1 MKRVLLFGGTTEGR
15 ELCERWASLPF
26 LHVTVCVATSY
37 GRELL
42 SGVPENI
49 EVLEGRKGAHEIA
62 GLLSGEPDGDG
73 ADVVVDATH
82 PFALEVS
89 RTLRTVCGET
99 GVPYLRLLRPRDGFP
114 GAERCILVD
123 SAAQACE
130 ALAKTTGPV
139 LLTTGAK
146 ELDAFSSLPHFAE
159 RVYARVLPSAESVEK
174 CAALGLPRPHI
185 LALQGP
191 FSRKLNR
198 ALLEEYGIR
207 WLVTKETGEAGGFP
221 EKLLAAFDC
230 GATPVVLR
238 RPPEEGL
245 TAQEICRMVEEE
257 TRCD

>member
-1 MKRVLLFGGTTEGR
+1 MRRVLLFGGTTEGR
-15 ELCERWASLPF
+15 ELCERWAAMPGLR
-26 LHVTVCVATSY
+26 VTVCVATAY

-42 SGVPENI
+42 QGLPDAAA
-49 EVLEGRKGAHEIA
+49 VLEGRKDREAIA
-62 GLLSGEPDGDG
+62 ALLAPGCYDL
-73 ADVVVDATH
+73 VVDATH

-89 RTLRTVCGET
+89 RTLRAVCGEK
-99 GVPYLRLLRPRDGFP
+99 GLPYLRLVRPRDAFP

-123 SAAQACE
+123 SAAQACA
-130 ALAKTTGPV
+130 ALAQTQGNV

-146 ELDAFSSLPHFAE
+146 ELGAFASLPGFAE

-191 FSRKLNR
+191 FSRRLNR
-198 ALLEEYGIR
+198 ALLEEYAIR

-221 EKLLAAFDC
+221 EKLLAAADC

-245 TAQEICRMVEEE
+245 AMRELCRLVEEE
-257 TRCD
+257 PACD

>member
-1 MKRVLLFGGTTEGR
+1 M
-15 ELCERWASLPF
+15 
-26 LHVTVCVATSY
+26 
-37 GRELL
+37 
-42 SGVPENI
+42 
-49 EVLEGRKGAHEIA
+49 
-62 GLLSGEPDGDG
+62 
-73 ADVVVDATH
+73 
-82 PFALEVS
+82 
-89 RTLRTVCGET
+89 
-99 GVPYLRLLRPRDGFP
+99 
-114 GAERCILVD
+114 
-123 SAAQACE
+123 
-130 ALAKTTGPV
+130 
-139 LLTTGAK
+139 
-146 ELDAFSSLPHFAE
+146 
-159 RVYARVLPSAESVEK
+159 LPSAESVEK

-198 ALLEEYGIR
+198 ALLEDGIR